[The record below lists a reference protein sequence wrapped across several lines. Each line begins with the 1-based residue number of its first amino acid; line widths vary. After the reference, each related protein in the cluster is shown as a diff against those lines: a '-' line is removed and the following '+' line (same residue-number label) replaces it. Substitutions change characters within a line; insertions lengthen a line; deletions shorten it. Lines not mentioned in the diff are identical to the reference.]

1 MEPTNGARSEDERDS
16 IPELLKRV
24 HELDEENRMMKL
36 SAAEFTEKA
45 REQQEQCHTENGEG
59 ESIEGRELK
68 DFVAEEVRRIVG
80 RKINEV
86 EEKHTR
92 PVDHLARGLVRA

>member
-1 MEPTNGARSEDERDS
+1 MEPANGARSEDGRDS
-16 IPELLKRV
+16 ISELLKRV
-24 HELDEENRMMKL
+24 QELEEENRMMKL
-36 SAAEFTEKA
+36 SATEFTEKA
-45 REQQEQCHTENGEG
+45 REQQEQCHTENGEY
-59 ESIEGRELK
+59 IEGRELK
-68 DFVAEEVRRIVG
+68 DFVAEEVRCIVG